1 MTKTI
6 KYQNPESSSS
16 DIKLTR
22 MEWEQ
27 LKATTKDKITNS
39 LMELVIARTLL
50 NKAKQELAK
59 LPPLEFKQ
67 DETDTN

>member
-1 MTKTI
+1 
-6 KYQNPESSSS
+6 
-16 DIKLTR
+16 